1 MRTKYDTIDIYHDKP
16 LPHGITK
23 LLVYAENE
31 YGSATAIAAK
41 GILGDRQPDAR
52 IVTHLITNTIFNQTV
67 DFEDIGW
74 ELYFEGDTAIL
85 CLTNWPATPLVPLEE
100 AERTWIYA
108 YPPTRDTLLFLTE
121 NLGVDEVTYI
131 SSTTIHN
138 VLESDMFKTYKP
150 TDLIRYDFING
161 QLATHQLAQQKDTLF
176 LSPPTWL
183 FGHLSKLMGLSA
195 SQVMMSGHNPEEKID
210 RVAAAMLS
218 VWLNDVMYLK
228 YNADYAMEFIESLQK
243 RHSNNEIM
251 SKKISEMMAESEP
264 NQMLWG

>member
-1 MRTKYDTIDIYHDKP
+1 MRTKYDTIDIYHDQP

-31 YGSATAIAAK
+31 YGSATAIAVK

-52 IVTHLITNTIFNQTV
+52 IVTHLITNTIFNQT
-67 DFEDIGW
+67 DGFEDIGW

-85 CLTNWPATPLVPLEE
+85 GLTNWPTTPLVPLEE

-138 VLESDMFKTYKP
+138 VLESDMFKAYKP
-150 TDLIRYDFING
+150 TELIHYDFIQPTESLG
-161 QLATHQLAQQKDTLF
+161 TLF

-195 SQVMMSGHNPEEKID
+195 SQVMMSGHDPEEKID
-210 RVAAAMLS
+210 RVAAATLTN
-218 VWLNDVMYLK
+218 WLWQSMGFISNGK
-228 YNADYAMEFIESLQK
+228 YVADFIEVLQK
-243 RHSNNEIM
+243 RHSNNEMM
-251 SKKISEMMAESEP
+251 SKKISDMMAESEP